1 MTILQ
6 QVEIVVIVMPYFRSI
21 ATHTVW
27 LLHKYEAHVKGF
39 QICFRDLQAKNDA
52 TDNNFVTLW
61 LHLKGNADL
70 FSSCPS
76 IWSFALS
83 SYYLLCAINPIH

>member
-52 TDNNFVTLW
+52 TDNNFVTL
-61 LHLKGNADL
+61 
-70 FSSCPS
+70 
-76 IWSFALS
+76 
-83 SYYLLCAINPIH
+83 